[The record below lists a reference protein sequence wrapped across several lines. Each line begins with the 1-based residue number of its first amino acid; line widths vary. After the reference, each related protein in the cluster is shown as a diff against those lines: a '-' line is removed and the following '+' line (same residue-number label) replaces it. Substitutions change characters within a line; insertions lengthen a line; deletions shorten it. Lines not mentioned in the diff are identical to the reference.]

1 MAYATIINL
10 LLKFTLV
17 ASLFTGVYFWGYTDS
32 TIASTEKHNKAL
44 VIATENYNKALIVAT
59 EENREISR
67 QLEVKT
73 QQHTAKLKELNR
85 ESQTKINAL
94 KRSVAAGTVR
104 LSIPTITSSTSTSS
118 PTTCEATEPTVRVV
132 TETRTEL
139 DPETA
144 QALISITERGDQA
157 IRQLNELI
165 DFYNSI
171 KD

>member
-1 MAYATIINL
+1 MLISL
-10 LLKFTLV
+10 LLKVTLI
-17 ASLFTGVYFWGYTDS
+17 ASILAGAYLSGYHNS
-32 TIASTEKHNKAL
+32 TIASTEKHNRAL

-73 QQHTAKLKELNR
+73 QQHAAKLKELNR

-104 LSIPTITSSTSTSS
+104 LSIPTITSSTNASSTA
-118 PTTCEATEPTVRVV
+118 TCEATEPTVRVV

-144 QALISITERGDQA
+144 QALISITERGDKA

-171 KD
+171 EE